1 MVLSSGQCVELK
13 QIDDGLLV
21 KEEKILRNQ
30 YKNSTQSTLSA
41 RNDSKFYTALEN
53 EIKVFNHWQELVEEM
68 SKRDK
73 LQRKMR

>member
-1 MVLSSGQCVELK
+1 MILSNGQQVDVK

-21 KEEKILRNQ
+21 KEEKVLHNQ

-41 RNDSKFYTALEN
+41 RNNTKFYTALEN
-53 EIKVFNHWQELVEEM
+53 EIKIFNRWQDLLEEM

-73 LQRKMR
+73 LQRKYK

>member
-1 MVLSSGQCVELK
+1 MILSTGQCVELK
-13 QIDDGLLV
+13 QIDDGQLV
-21 KEEKILRNQ
+21 REEKIFHNQ

-53 EIKVFNHWQELVEEM
+53 EINIFNRWQDLVEEM

-73 LQRKMR
+73 LNRRHK

>member
-1 MVLSSGQCVELK
+1 MILSNGQQVDLK

-21 KEEKILRNQ
+21 KEEKIMRNQ

-53 EIKVFNHWQELVEEM
+53 EISTFNRWQDLLEEM

-73 LQRKMR
+73 LQRKHR